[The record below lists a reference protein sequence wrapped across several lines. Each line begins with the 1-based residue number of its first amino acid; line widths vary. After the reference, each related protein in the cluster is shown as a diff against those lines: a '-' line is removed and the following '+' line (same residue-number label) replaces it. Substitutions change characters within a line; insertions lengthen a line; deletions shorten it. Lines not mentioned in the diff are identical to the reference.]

1 MSFLFS
7 NQTDKHLKYISA
19 EKIFPN
25 PHQPRKNFDEESI
38 RALADSI
45 SKYGIIQPISVRQKD
60 GNYELVAGERRLR
73 AARMCGLS
81 EIPCVVIKASEK
93 KSAEMAMIENIQRK
107 NLDIFEEAEAIEKLL
122 AKSECTQA
130 QLAGS
135 LSMSQSALA
144 NKLRILRYTAE
155 QREMI
160 RRFGLGE
167 RHARAILRLP
177 PEKRTECINYAGRCE
192 MSANELEIHVDKIL
206 YANLL
211 RDDTGKKRSRRREPL
226 PPAVPDEAPKDS
238 APIRTILIGD
248 LSLFFNS
255 LSRSLEMLDKAGFDT
270 RMEKREV
277 GDEVRLSI
285 VLRNVKNKEK
295 NDI

>member
-7 NQTDKHLKYISA
+7 TKSDTQLKYIPA

-60 GNYELVAGERRLR
+60 GSYELVAGERRLR
-73 AARMCGLS
+73 AARLCGLS

-177 PEKRTECINYAGRCE
+177 PEKRTECISYAGRCE

-206 YANLL
+206 YANIL
-211 RDDTGKKRSRRREPL
+211 RDDGVKRRTRRKN
-226 PPAVPDEAPKDS
+226 AVPEPVDEPSKDTS
-238 APIRTILIGD
+238 PIRTILIGD
-248 LSLFFNS
+248 LSLFYNS

-270 RMEKREV
+270 KMQKEEQ

-285 VLRNVKNKEK
+285 ILKNVKRKEK
-295 NDI
+295 NDK